1 MDVDMKDLFDIAV
14 RLVVEQGPMKVISL
28 EDESLMR
35 SEAWFLASGVG
46 GVPTVMTRVSAHGV
60 DHLLELF
67 VTSDD
72 GATATGLLT
81 HLASELLDAVASEM
95 PGKRVEKVRD
105 AATLEDIA
113 VWPSLLDYK
122 IMDE

>member
-1 MDVDMKDLFDIAV
+1 
-14 RLVVEQGPMKVISL
+14 
-28 EDESLMR
+28 MR
-35 SEAWFLASGVG
+35 SEAWFVASGVG
-46 GVPTVMTRVSAHGV
+46 GEPTVMTRVSAHGV

-81 HLASELLDAVASEM
+81 HLASELLDAVANEI

-105 AATLEDIA
+105 EATLEDMA